1 MTEND
6 PLARIMTAIDPMGGP
21 AGAEL
26 AQSRSAIR
34 DSIKAGS
41 FSPARKRHLVRYGRR
56 GMRARRL
63 VPVLLTTGVVAVGLL
78 LSPLL
83 LPAPPSMPGETPGGP
98 ETDGATS
105 ERYLGELRERLGMV
119 DGVYLATSVID
130 ALPNVPYLREDGSVV
145 TVSDSV
151 VVGTVAAVGDV
162 RGYIIDGERVQ
173 EASGSRPPM
182 WQLVR
187 VTVTVEESWG
197 AAAGKSEVQVTFPL
211 SSSND
216 PHSSIESLRALGR
229 VLLILKDDRIVRNEE
244 YLGLVDDAGLISYP
258 LLFDPAAAAGL
269 TTLADLRAALQV
281 TREPV
286 PVTGL

>member
-1 MTEND
+1 M
-6 PLARIMTAIDPMGGP
+6 
-21 AGAEL
+21 
-26 AQSRSAIR
+26 
-34 DSIKAGS
+34 
-41 FSPARKRHLVRYGRR
+41 
-56 GMRARRL
+56 
-63 VPVLLTTGVVAVGLL
+63 
-78 LSPLL
+78 
-83 LPAPPSMPGETPGGP
+83 
-98 ETDGATS
+98 
-105 ERYLGELRERLGMV
+105 
-119 DGVYLATSVID
+119 
-130 ALPNVPYLREDGSVV
+130 
-145 TVSDSV
+145 
-151 VVGTVAAVGDV
+151 GTVAAVGDV